1 MESSLSKEW
10 IARSDSPVPSHIST
24 WAEQLEI
31 SDTIA
36 SILWHRG
43 LQSREEMQQYLSPFL
58 RQLAPLCEWPGLDES
73 ADVLAQGL
81 AEGRQLALWG
91 DYDVDGVTSTAL
103 VKSFLAEHGVETL
116 HHLPNRMQ
124 EGYGLN
130 TAGVEAL
137 YAQGARMLLT
147 VDCGISDHAPIARA
161 RELGM
166 TVVVSDHHLPGESLP
181 DAHAICNPRLREC
194 PCPALAG
201 VGVAFFLV
209 CALNVR
215 LEKTTGTRVDVRSLL
230 DLVAL
235 GTIADVVELAGQN
248 RILVKNGLLVLA
260 EGRRIG
266 MAALKEVS
274 GYAPTAAVGA
284 GQVAFGLAPRIN
296 AAGRMGRADLAL
308 DLLLSD
314 DPETAR
320 RLAATLDAMNE
331 ERKNE
336 EERIQDAAMR
346 QAETQLNHNA
356 LVLFGED
363 WHSGVIGIV
372 ASRVVEKY
380 YRPTVILCREGDVIK
395 GSARSV
401 SEFHLHEG
409 LTRCA
414 DLFVSFGGHKL
425 AAGMSFVPEHLE
437 TFRTRFTQ
445 VVEES
450 IGTTPLS
457 AHLRVDGDMGFDLA
471 SDFTLLKELEL
482 MQPFGMGNSE
492 PVFASP
498 PLLVKSRRVF
508 ARKHL
513 KLELLDQTSG
523 ITLHAKAWRMAE
535 EMPPHV
541 EGRKIR
547 LAYSPRIDRYNGGA
561 EVDLRIKDWK
571 LL

>member
-1 MESSLSKEW
+1 MSKEW
-10 IARSDSPVPSHIST
+10 IPRSGEPAPQGLPA

-31 SDTIA
+31 SDFIA
-36 SILWHRG
+36 NILWNRG
-43 LQSREEMQQYLSPFL
+43 LQTREEMQQYLSPFL
-58 RQLAPLCEWPGLDES
+58 RQLAPLCEWPGLDE
-73 ADVLAQGL
+73 AAAVLADGL
-81 AEGRQLALWG
+81 REGRFLAVWG

-103 VKSFLAEHGVETL
+103 VKSFLAGHGIATA
-116 HHLPNRMQ
+116 HHLPNRMA
-124 EGYGLN
+124 EGYGMN
-130 TAGVEAL
+130 VAGVEAL
-137 YAQGARMLLT
+137 YAQGVRMLLT
-147 VDCGISDHAPIARA
+147 VDCGISDFAPIARA

-166 TVVVSDHHLPGESLP
+166 VVVVSDHHLPGEQLP
-181 DAHAICNPRLREC
+181 DAHAICNPRLRDC

-201 VGVAFFLV
+201 VGVAFFLM
-209 CALNVR
+209 CALNSR
-215 LEKTTGTRVDVRSLL
+215 LAEQTGTRLDVRPLL

-260 EGRRIG
+260 EGKRVG

-274 GYAPTAAVGA
+274 GYSPGATVGA

-296 AAGRMGRADLAL
+296 AAGRMGKAGLAL

-314 DPETAR
+314 DPEQAR
-320 RLAATLDAMNE
+320 RLAATLDGMNQ

-336 EERIQDAAMR
+336 EERIQEAAMR
-346 QAETQLNHNA
+346 QAESQLGRNA
-356 LVLFGED
+356 LVLYGED

-380 YRPTVILCREGDVIK
+380 YRPTIILCREGEIIK

-401 SEFHLHEG
+401 GEFHLHEG
-409 LTRCA
+409 LTQCA
-414 DLFVSFGGHKL
+414 DLFLSFGGHKL
-425 AAGMSFVPEHLE
+425 AAGMSFVPENLE
-437 TFRTRFTQ
+437 AFRIRFVQ
-445 VVEES
+445 VVEQA
-450 IGTTPLS
+450 IGREPLA
-457 AHLRVDGDMGFDLA
+457 AHLRVDGEMGFDLA
-471 SDFTLLKELEL
+471 SDYTLLKELEL

-513 KLELLDQTSG
+513 KLELFDQISG
-523 ITLHAKAWRMAE
+523 VTLHAKAWRMAE
-535 EMPPHV
+535 EMPPLI

-547 LAYSPRIDRYNGGA
+547 LAFSPRIDRYNGGA

-571 LL
+571 LM

>member
-1 MESSLSKEW
+1 MSKEW
-10 IARSDSPVPSHIST
+10 IPRSEDPVPQGLSE
-24 WAEQLEI
+24 WATQLEI
-31 SDTIA
+31 SETIA

-43 LQSREEMQQYLSPFL
+43 LRTREDMQFYLSPFL
-58 RQLAPLCEWPGLDES
+58 KQLAPLCQWPGLDES
-73 ADVLAQGL
+73 ADVLARGL
-81 AEGRQLALWG
+81 AEGRPLAVWG
-91 DYDVDGVTSTAL
+91 DYDVDGVTSTAV
-103 VKSFLAEHGVETL
+103 VKSFLRGHGVDTM
-116 HHLPNRMQ
+116 HHLPNRMK
-124 EGYGLN
+124 EGYGMN
-130 TAGVEAL
+130 VAGVEAL
-137 YAQGARMLLT
+137 YEQGARMLLS
-147 VDCGISDHAPIARA
+147 VDCGISDHAPVARA

-166 TVVVSDHHLPGESLP
+166 LVVVSDHHLPGETLP

-201 VGVAFFLV
+201 VGVAFFLM
-209 CALNVR
+209 CALNQR
-215 LEKTTGTRVDVRSLL
+215 LAERTGTRLDVRSLL

-248 RILVKNGLLVLA
+248 RILVKNGLLVMA
-260 EGRRIG
+260 EGRRTG

-274 GYAPTAAVGA
+274 GYAPGAAVGA

-314 DPETAR
+314 DPEQAR
-320 RLAATLDAMNE
+320 RLAATLDGMNE

-336 EERIQDAAMR
+336 EERIQEAAMQ
-346 QAETQLNHNA
+346 QASSQLSRNA
-356 LVLFGED
+356 LVLYGED

-372 ASRVVEKY
+372 ASRVVERY
-380 YRPTVILCREGDVIK
+380 YRPTVILCREGEVIK

-414 DLFVSFGGHKL
+414 DLFIGFGGHKL
-425 AAGMSFVPEHLE
+425 AAGMSLPPENLDS
-437 TFRTRFTQ
+437 FRSRFTQ
-445 VVEES
+445 VVEQC
-450 IGTTPLS
+450 IGSTPLT
-457 AHLRVDGDMGFDLA
+457 AHLRVDGDMGFELA

-513 KLELLDQTSG
+513 KLELQDQASG
-523 ITLHAKAWRMAE
+523 VTLHAKAWRMAE
-535 EMPPHV
+535 EMPPHI

>member
-1 MESSLSKEW
+1 LSKEW
-10 IARSDSPVPSHIST
+10 IPRSAESAPQELSA
-24 WAEQLEI
+24 WAQQLEI
-31 SDTIA
+31 SDFLA
-36 SILWHRG
+36 ELLWHRG
-43 LQSREEMQQYLSPFL
+43 LQSRDDMQQYLSPFL

-81 AEGRQLALWG
+81 AEGRKLAVWG

-103 VKSFLAEHGVETL
+103 VKSFLAGHGISTL
-116 HHLPNRMQ
+116 HHLPNRMT
-124 EGYGLN
+124 EGYGMN
-130 TAGVEAL
+130 VAGVEAL
-137 YAQGARMLLT
+137 HQQGVSMLLT
-147 VDCGISDHAPIARA
+147 VDCGISDFAPVARA

-166 TVVVSDHHLPGESLP
+166 LVVVSDHHLPGDKLP

-201 VGVAFFLV
+201 VGVAFFLM
-209 CALNVR
+209 CALNTR
-215 LEKTTGTRVDVRSLL
+215 LEKQTGIRQDVRPLL

-260 EGRRIG
+260 EGKRIG

-274 GYAPTAAVGA
+274 GYAPGATVGA

-296 AAGRMGRADLAL
+296 AAGRMGKAGLAL
-308 DLLLSD
+308 ELLLSQ
-314 DPETAR
+314 DPEEAR
-320 RLAATLDAMNE
+320 RLANSLDGMNE

-336 EERIQDAAMR
+336 EERIQEAALS
-346 QAETQLNHNA
+346 QAQTQLGRNA
-356 LVLFGED
+356 LVLYGED

-372 ASRVVEKY
+372 ASRVVEQH
-380 YRPTVILCREGDVIK
+380 YRPTVILCREGDIIK
-395 GSARSV
+395 GSARSI

-414 DLFVSFGGHKL
+414 DLFLGFGGHKL
-425 AAGMSFVPEHLE
+425 AAGMSFAPDRLDA
-437 TFRTRFTQ
+437 FRERFTGI
-445 VVEES
+445 VEQA
-450 IGTTPLS
+450 IGTQPLT
-457 AHLRVDGDMGFDLA
+457 AHLRVDGEMGFDQA

-482 MQPFGMGNSE
+482 LQPFGMGNGE

-513 KLELLDQTSG
+513 KLELFDGTCG

-535 EMPPHV
+535 AMPPMI
-541 EGRKIR
+541 EGRNIR
-547 LAYSPRIDRYNGGA
+547 LAFSPRIDRYNGGA

-571 LL
+571 LV

>member
-1 MESSLSKEW
+1 MSKQWISRSADPAPQGLS
-10 IARSDSPVPSHIST
+10 A

-31 SDTIA
+31 SDFLA
-36 SILWHRG
+36 ELLWHRG
-43 LQSREEMQQYLSPFL
+43 LQSREDMQQYLSPFL
-58 RQLAPLCEWPGLDES
+58 RQLAPLCQWPGLEEA

-81 AEGRQLALWG
+81 AEGRQLAVWG

-103 VKSFLAEHGVETL
+103 VKSFLAGHGIDAL
-116 HHLPNRMQ
+116 HHLPNRMT
-124 EGYGLN
+124 EGYGMN
-130 TAGVEAL
+130 VAGVEAL
-137 YAQGARMLLT
+137 FERGVRMLLS
-147 VDCGISDHAPIARA
+147 VDCGISDFAPVARA

-166 TVVVSDHHLPGESLP
+166 LVVVSDHHLPGEKLP

-201 VGVAFFLV
+201 VGVAFFLM
-209 CALNVR
+209 CALNAR
-215 LEKTTGTRVDVRSLL
+215 LEKQTGIRQDVRPLL

-235 GTIADVVELAGQN
+235 GTIADVVDLAGQN

-260 EGRRIG
+260 EGKRIG

-274 GYAPTAAVGA
+274 GYAPGAAVGA

-296 AAGRMGRADLAL
+296 AAGRMGRAGLAL
-308 DLLLSD
+308 DLLLSQ
-314 DPETAR
+314 DPEEAR
-320 RLAATLDAMNE
+320 RLAASLDGMNE

-336 EERIQDAAMR
+336 EERIQEAAFN
-346 QAETQLNHNA
+346 QAESQLNRNA
-356 LVLFGED
+356 LVLYGED

-372 ASRVVEKY
+372 ASRVVEAH
-380 YRPTVILCREGDVIK
+380 YRPTVILCREGDIIK

-414 DLFVSFGGHKL
+414 DLFIGFGGHKL
-425 AAGMSFVPEHLE
+425 AAGMSFAPDKLE
-437 TFRTRFTQ
+437 AFRSRFTDI
-445 VVEES
+445 VEQS
-450 IGTTPLS
+450 IGTQPLT

-482 MQPFGMGNSE
+482 LQPFGMGNSE

-513 KLELLDQTSG
+513 KLELFDGASG

-535 EMPPHV
+535 AMPPMI
-541 EGRKIR
+541 EGRNIR
-547 LAYSPRIDRYNGGA
+547 LAFSPRIDRYNGGA

-571 LL
+571 LM